1 MEFDNQYLTYNEY
14 KKLGGT
20 LEEMPFNLL
29 EFNARKQIDKETFG
43 RLTGIGQ
50 NYQEVKLC
58 IYNLISTLKSY
69 NEYETQNKSISSES
83 TDGYSVSYG
92 TPQKTITEAKESELN
107 SNIESYLSN
116 LEINNIPV
124 LYRGADVNK

>member
-14 KKLGGT
+14 KELGGT